1 LEGFTLLGLLSSLD
15 LKFQSNENYRGKI
28 VGKRIVIFTT
38 LLLLS
43 LVLGNYIPIDQEFP
57 ESKIIGNKAIV
68 SADNPPFEAPPLNAN
83 VMDNGS
89 LWVNGQEMFWRF
101 FFPNTTSTQPLNF
114 GFSFEVWW
122 KNPNPGIIVV
132 FNLTEIEGESS
143 IEPHYGTVDNHEKV
157 IQTPEGDFVQ
167 YAIWSNSTYFFANE
181 TWASLGN
188 ANIDGA
194 NLNLSLGI
202 QHDTYFPIFEYSIH
216 RDTVGPSIQIIHPN
230 YNELKHEL
238 TLNESV
244 IDFEI
249 NVTDESDIESV
260 FLIGYFLNQ
269 TTEEIDE
276 MILWEDFDVENGED
290 GRLYMPSLIT
300 EKYVNANGG
309 TADIDEYSIISEF
322 VLLDSFGQETREHL
336 TIIVNNQNTNFTTTT
351 TTQGSDTPLPVVV
364 GVGSIFGIAVIYVII
379 KRR

>member
-1 LEGFTLLGLLSSLD
+1 VR
-15 LKFQSNENYRGKI
+15 KK
-28 VGKRIVIFTT
+28 IVIFTT
-38 LLLLS
+38 LLLLG
-43 LVLGNYIPIDQEFP
+43 LVLGNYTPIHQELP
-57 ESKIIGNKAIV
+57 ESRIIESKTIV
-68 SADNPPFEAPPLNAN
+68 SADNPPFKAPPSNAS

-89 LWVNGQEMFWRF
+89 LWVNGQEMFWRY
-101 FFPNTTSTQPLNF
+101 FFPNTTETQPLNF
-114 GFSFEVWW
+114 GFSFEIWW

-167 YAIWSNSTYFFANE
+167 YAIWSNSTYFFGNE
-181 TWASLGN
+181 TWSSLGN
-188 ANIDGA
+188 ANIDAA

-216 RDTVGPSIQIIHPN
+216 RDMVGPSIQIIHPN

-260 FLIGYFLNQ
+260 VLIGYFLNQ
-269 TTEEIDE
+269 STEEIDD

-290 GRLYMPSLIT
+290 GRLYVPSLIT
-300 EKYVNANGG
+300 EKYVNENGG
-309 TADIDEYSIISEF
+309 LMDIDELSLLFEF

-336 TIIVNNQNTNFTTTT
+336 TIIINNQNTNTTTT
-351 TTQGSDTPLPVVV
+351 SSTTTQTTGVDVPLPVVV
-364 GVGSIFGIAVIYVII
+364 GVVSILGISVIYVLI
-379 KRR
+379 RRR